1 MKSKMIETL
10 RLPSLLHSV
19 FLSATPPAYCNVPF
33 SISTPYLS
41 HLGYKSVFFVREAD
55 AVPRGGPFWGTLTG
69 ANMAPASLPLRCA
82 GPPLGAAG
90 AAR

>member
-69 ANMAPASLPLRCA
+69 ANMAPASLLLRCA